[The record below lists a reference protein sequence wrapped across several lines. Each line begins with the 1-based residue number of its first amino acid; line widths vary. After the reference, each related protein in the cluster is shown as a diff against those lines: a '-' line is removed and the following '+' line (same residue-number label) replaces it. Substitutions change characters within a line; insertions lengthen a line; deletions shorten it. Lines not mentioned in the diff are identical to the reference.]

1 MAFSG
6 DCLGRATEGCTCD
19 IDGEAGGNAEEPYP
33 GDVSGI
39 PDNGE
44 STPVLLGTGVLLLAG
59 GGKND
64 DCIEFL

>member
-33 GDVSGI
+33 GVVSGI

-44 STPVLLGTGVLLLAG
+44 STPVLLGTGVL
-59 GGKND
+59 
-64 DCIEFL
+64 